1 MKRIIIGL
9 LCLFAFNIQAQDD
22 KTVTLVVSGQGK
34 TQDEAK
40 QNALRSAIEQA
51 FGTFISSK
59 TEILNDDL
67 VKDEIVAVS
76 NGNIQKYEVIS
87 EVQIPNS
94 DYATSL
100 KATVSVTKLT
110 SFAESKG
117 VTVEFQ
123 GALFGANLR
132 QQKLN
137 EEAELKSIINLCEV
151 SDKILSSALDYSIQV
166 NEPTKINGSE
176 MYELQ
181 LFVTAKPNLNF
192 VQFITYFTK
201 NIDGISMSLS
211 ERQNYHTIKKDIY
224 CLFLNNIDKRYF
236 FRNPK
241 TAIALQNFFLK
252 SNKYLHNFEI
262 NSNFDKVLGDRFAR
276 DLGKNNNAIS
286 FHSSFPNFG
295 FFGYSPSAGI
305 IRRTV
310 ESKYMLPSSWDY
322 YDGFRELKCKNNYFL
337 EDKNYYQK
345 TASDYIEQK
354 SEYSIPYAIQ
364 NTHIGSFEYYKIGE
378 HYGLLEEREI
388 IPIGVFYS
396 QDESYFFKYNIK
408 YTEEQISKLTNIS
421 VKNINQL

>member
-1 MKRIIIGL
+1 MKQLILIVALALSIN
-9 LCLFAFNIQAQDD
+9 AYAQDD
-22 KTVTLVVSGQGK
+22 KTVTLVVSGSGK

-51 FGTFISSK
+51 FGAFISSK
-59 TEILNDDL
+59 TEILNDSL
-67 VKDEIVAVS
+67 VKDEMVSVA
-76 NGNIQKYEVIS
+76 NGNIQKYEIIS
-87 EVQIPNS
+87 EVQIPSGAFASTLN
-94 DYATSL
+94 
-100 KATVSVTKLT
+100 ATVSITKLN

-117 VTVEFQ
+117 VIVEFQ
-123 GALFGANLR
+123 GALFGANLK

-166 NEPTKINGSE
+166 NEPTKIKGSE
-176 MYELQ
+176 MYEIPLV
-181 LFVTAKPNLNF
+181 VTAKPNINF
-192 VQFITYFTK
+192 VQFITYFKK

-211 ERQNYHTIKKDIY
+211 ERQNYHTINKDIY
-224 CLFLNNIDKRYF
+224 CLFFNNFDKRYF

-241 TAIALQNFFLK
+241 TAVALQNFFLK

-262 NSNFDKVLGDRFAR
+262 NSNIDRVLGERFAR
-276 DLGKNNNAIS
+276 DLGKNYDMMS

-295 FFGYSPSAGI
+295 FFQYSPGEII

-310 ESKYMLPSSWDY
+310 ESKYMLSSSWVY
-322 YDGFRELKCKNNYFL
+322 YDGFRKLKCKNNYFL

-345 TASDYIEQK
+345 TASEYIEQK
-354 SEYSIPYAIQ
+354 SEYSIPYEIQ
-364 NTHIGSFEYYKIGE
+364 KNHIGNFEYYKIGE
-378 HYGLLEEREI
+378 DYVHLEERVI

-396 QDESYFFKYNIK
+396 QDESCFFKYNIE

-421 VKNINQL
+421 VKKRN